1 MVIMVIMPPMPFR
14 PQHIYPRHVL
24 CVLGARLDLD
34 VVGQLVRAA
43 AIGATFDPAEASTEP
58 DPRMP
63 AAFQASLTN
72 ATFTDADT
80 AAVAAHDTV
89 AYVLSPPI
97 HSVSARTIAAQMLAL
112 TATLLRAGATAV
124 KNESSG
130 LTHGRDRWLAIADRA
145 AAAPSEDHRTVR
157 LYDAWV
163 KRPIQDHDSV
173 LYSCGMHLLGE
184 PEVEIVDGTLDD
196 VPTIDA
202 FADYLLLDAPTLHDG
217 EGFRVAVDAPRWTI
231 EHRPC
236 DHYEEDDFFYNPF
249 GAWRLTRSA

>member
-1 MVIMVIMPPMPFR
+1 MPSYPFR

-24 CVLGARLDLD
+24 CVLGTGLDLD
-34 VVGQLVRAA
+34 TVGEVVRAA
-43 AIGATFDPAEASTEP
+43 HAGATFDPADARTAP

-63 AAFQASLTN
+63 VAFQVSLAN
-72 ATFTDADT
+72 ATFTDADV

-97 HSVSARTIAAQMLAL
+97 HSVSAWTISGQMLAL
-112 TATLLRAGATAV
+112 TAALLRAGATAV

-130 LTHGRDRWLAIADRA
+130 LTHGRERWLAIADRA
-145 AAAPSEDHRTVR
+145 ATAPTEDDHVVS

-163 KRPIQDHDSV
+163 KRPISDDDGV
-173 LYSCGMHLLGE
+173 LFSCGMHLLGA

-202 FADYLLLDAPTLHDG
+202 FAGYLLLEDPVLHDG
-217 EGFRVAVDAPRWTI
+217 EGFRVAVDAPRWTV

-236 DHYEEDDFFYNPF
+236 DRYEEDSFFYNPF
-249 GAWRLTRSA
+249 GAWRLTRDG